1 MSSEAVDFRILAGG
15 RNWVQFTSY
24 MSVSLACYDGFL
36 PHGSTVSI
44 VAGDPGSACM
54 DSPYLVAEGKYD
66 LGVTTPSWYGGL
78 AAQGLPPFTKPLPLR
93 ALAVLPHDD
102 RLVFAVKPETGI
114 TSLEDIR
121 DKKYPLKVMMC
132 EPALRH
138 PSTWMIDEV
147 LKGYGFSMDDI
158 LSWGGKLLTTQRKR
172 TRIAD
177 GDEPARPEFDAVFDE
192 AIMTKRW
199 ELLSRKYALRFLG
212 VRADV
217 LSGLAARGMPSAAI
231 AKGRLQGIDQPVH
244 TVDFSGWLLFCR
256 EDMPANRAADVVA
269 SLVEQAPS
277 ISASFN
283 QPGAGLTGPLD
294 PAALCQNSYMPLHKG
309 AEDYYRSVGAMA

>member
-44 VAGDPGSACM
+44 TAGDPGSICM
-54 DSPYLVAEGKYD
+54 DSPQLVARGDYD

-78 AAQGLPPFTKPLPLR
+78 AAKGLAPFDRPLPLR

-102 RLVFAVKPETGI
+102 RLLFAVRPETGI
-114 TSLEDIR
+114 TSIEDIR
-121 DKKYPLKVMMC
+121 DRRYPLKIVTP

-147 LKGYGFSMDDI
+147 LAEYGFSMTDI
-158 LSWGGKLLTTQRKR
+158 LSWGGQRLTTKR
-172 TRIAD
+172 TRTRIKD

-199 ELLSRKYALRFLG
+199 ELLCRKYALRFLG
-212 VRADV
+212 LRPDV
-217 LSGLAARGMPSAAI
+217 LSALAARGIPSATVK
-231 AKGRLQGIDQPVH
+231 KGRLAGVEEDFQTI
-244 TVDFSGWLLFCR
+244 DFSGWLLFCHA
-256 EDMPANRAADVVA
+256 DLPARRAADVVA
-269 SLVEQAPS
+269 SLVEQGPA
-277 ISASFN
+277 INASFD
-283 QPGAGLTGPLD
+283 QPGAGLTGRID
-294 PAALCQNSYMPLHKG
+294 PATLCRDTYMPLHKG
-309 AEDYYRSVGAMA
+309 AEEYYRSVGALV

>member
-24 MSVSLACYDGFL
+24 MSVSLACYEGFL

-44 VAGDPGSACM
+44 TAGDPGSICM
-54 DSPYLVAEGKYD
+54 DSPYLVAQGQYD
-66 LGVTTPSWYGGL
+66 IGITTPSWYGGL
-78 AAQGLPPFTKPLPLR
+78 AAKGLPPFKEPLPLR

-102 RLVFAVKPETGI
+102 RLLFAVKTETGL

-121 DKKYPLKVMMC
+121 DKKYPLKVMTP

-138 PSTWMIDEV
+138 PATWMIDQI
-147 LKGYGFSMDDI
+147 LGAYGFSMDDVY
-158 LSWGGKLLTTQRKR
+158 SWGGKLLTTQRKR

-199 ELLSRKYALRFLG
+199 ELLCQKYPLKFLG
-212 VRADV
+212 VRSDI
-217 LSGLAARGMPSAAI
+217 LTGLAARGIPSAVVP
-231 AKGRLQGIDQPVH
+231 KGRLKGLDPAIN
-244 TVDFSGWLLFCR
+244 TVDFSGWLMFCR

-269 SLVEQAPS
+269 SLVEQGPA

-283 QPGAGLTGPLD
+283 QPGAGLTGRLLPEV
-294 PAALCQNSYMPLHKG
+294 LCKDSYMPLHKG
-309 AEDYYRSVGAMA
+309 AVDYYRSVGAMP